1 MLKPGTVTASPFH
14 EGWNRDKSAWTSI
27 LGLVTDV
34 KFARNLTACQLAE
47 LE

>member
-1 MLKPGTVTASPFH
+1 MLKPGRVTASPFH
-14 EGWNRDKSAWTSI
+14 DGWNRDKRAWTSI

-34 KFARNLTACQLAE
+34 KFARNLTEWQLAE